1 MRRPTVGTFLAV
13 SALIAVPFALTAGS
27 MRVADTDQSQG
38 STLHEVQITV
48 NTETG
53 EFTYSQDPVN
63 ATRGDRIQWSC
74 DQGNWSVHFIDKT
87 PLADKLLRG
96 QRAGPKQLPIRGDA
110 EDGTYK
116 YFVAVAIGED
126 VYTDDPEVIVGPRG

>member
-1 MRRPTVGTFLAV
+1 MRRA
-13 SALIAVPFALTAGS
+13 IAGAFSVVAASSLTAFALAGGS
-27 MRVADTDQSQG
+27 TGTEQA
-38 STLHEVQITV
+38 STLHEVQISV

-87 PLADKLLRG
+87 PLADQLLRG

-126 VYTDDPEVIVGPRG
+126 VFTDDPEVIVGPRG